1 MYSNYKSDNSVVAVK
16 VINLEESDDDI
27 DVLYQE
33 IKYLKDLRSPYVT
46 SYIETYL
53 KDITMWIVMEFCG
66 GGSCSE
72 LLKCHGKLP
81 ENVVA
86 LITKETTKGLEYL
99 HSQDKLH
106 RDIKSANILLTKDGE
121 VKLADFGVS
130 AQITATVKKKETF
143 VGTPFWMA
151 PEIISRKFNGYN
163 EKVDIWSLG
172 ITVIELLQGKPPY
185 SNEDPMKV
193 LFDIPKRPAPR
204 LENKNYS
211 RYANE
216 FIERTLQNNPEQ
228 RYSATELLNLKFLRR
243 TAAGSKKTRKM
254 LIELIQQKNYKLE
267 DQIKRGRKR
276 IPKYPLDLK
285 SCHYG
290 PKQKW
295 NFDKNTKRGA
305 LEVKENKKIN
315 EIPKENRNRNPNSNK
330 GPMNIIKTR
339 SNIYAET
346 MPTDD
351 GEKDQ
356 KKPTLTKKQILQL
369 AFKRLSLRSKSE
381 DTKHSV
387 NELKKIVLYM
397 ESRNPGLCD
406 ALCTEIHEL
415 LKIYN

>member
-1 MYSNYKSDNSVVAVK
+1 MSSTYKSDNSVVAVK

-86 LITKETTKGLEYL
+86 FITKETTNGLQYL

-130 AQITATVKKKETF
+130 AQITATVKRKETF

-204 LENKNYS
+204 LENKKYS

-216 FIERTLQNNPEQ
+216 FIERTLQNDPGQ
-228 RYSATELLNLKFLRR
+228 RFSATELLNLKFLRR
-243 TAAGSKKTRKM
+243 TVVSSKKTRQI
-254 LIELIQQKNYKLE
+254 LIELIQQKNHKLE

-290 PKQKW
+290 PKHNW

-305 LEVKENKKIN
+305 LEVKVNKKTN
-315 EIPKENRNRNPNSNK
+315 EITKESKNRNLNSNA
-330 GPMNIIKTR
+330 GPMNIIKTS
-339 SNIYAET
+339 SNIYSESTPA
-346 MPTDD
+346 DD

-356 KKPTLTKKQILQL
+356 KKTILSKKQILQL

-387 NELKKIVLYM
+387 NELKKIVFYM